1 MNETIIKIK
10 ILDDG
15 SNDATIIVTGERN
28 RTFMFEEEFT
38 YAEYQIQDVFLIV

>member
-15 SNDATIIVTGERN
+15 SNDATIIVTGEPKLITPN
-28 RTFMFEEEFT
+28 QFKFG
-38 YAEYQIQDVFLIV
+38 YEYF